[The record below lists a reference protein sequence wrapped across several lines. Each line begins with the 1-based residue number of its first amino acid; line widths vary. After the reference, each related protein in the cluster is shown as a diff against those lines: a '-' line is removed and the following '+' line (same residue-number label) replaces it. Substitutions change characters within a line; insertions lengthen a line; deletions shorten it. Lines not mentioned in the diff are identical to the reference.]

1 MAYDPVLDREMVRPK
16 SKGLDSLRESDD
28 PEVRARREQALAMME
43 AAKQKFDPANY
54 QTLSEQNR
62 PGVFRPVAVNMPAQ
76 QQTADT
82 AMRMQQMASQGVRP
96 VAMANGGSLDI
107 SGPTMMVPK
116 TPIPGTG
123 YDPMGVYTGVPEYEM
138 EEVPDTTPRG
148 NRRDRPSSLPSAST
162 KPARIIESPP
172 KAEEPEKETKKDTSD
187 DDRYPTGIESIK
199 AERARQREENFNM
212 ALIRAGLGIAA
223 GKSSNAL
230 ANIGE
235 GGIAGLEQF
244 ARAEKEDRAIAA
256 EERKLAEDRANRL
269 LRSRELAQEKALT
282 RETRVYDIAAGNIRA
297 LNTELRKLEDSLADP
312 LIDET
317 QKQNLRAN
325 RDRIMEEMNYN
336 YNVINQSQQRLGYE
350 GPPVSLTQGKTT
362 SSPTIDFSGLPQS

>member
-1 MAYDPVLDREMVRPK
+1 MAYDPVLDREMVRPR

-172 KAEEPEKETKKDTSD
+172 KEEEPEKETKKDTSD

-244 ARAEKEDRAIAA
+244 ARAEKEDRAFAA

-269 LRSRELAQEKALT
+269 LRSRELAQEKALA
-282 RETRVYDIAAGNIRA
+282 RETRVFDISSGNIRSY
-297 LNTELRKLEDSLADP
+297 LSDIKDY
-312 LIDET
+312 
-317 QKQNLRAN
+317 QNLLKDLSLSEDQKKEIYGKIEDLQQRVDYE
-325 RDRIMEEMNYN
+325 RDI
-336 YNVINQSQQRLGYE
+336 INQSQKRLGIDV
-350 GPPVSLTQGKTT
+350 PPFPEKGKGTV
-362 SSPTIDFSGLPQS
+362 SPTIDFSGLPQS

>member
-1 MAYDPVLDREMVRPK
+1 MAYDPVLDREMVRPR

-82 AMRMQQMASQGVRP
+82 AMRMQQMASQGIRP
-96 VAMANGGSLDI
+96 IAMRNGGSLDI

-172 KAEEPEKETKKDTSD
+172 KEKEPEKKTKEGD
-187 DDRYPTGIESIK
+187 DDYPTGLPAIK
-199 AERARQREENFNM
+199 AERERERALQREENFNM

-244 ARAEKEDRAIAA
+244 ARAEKEDRAFAA
-256 EERKLAEDRANRL
+256 EERKLDEDRAARA
-269 LRSRELAQEKALT
+269 LRSRELAQDKALA
-282 RETRVYDIAAGNIRA
+282 RETRVYDIASGNIRSY
-297 LNTELRKLEDSLADP
+297 LSDIKDY
-312 LIDET
+312 
-317 QKQNLRAN
+317 QNLLKDLSLSEDQKKEIYGKIEDLQQRVDYE
-325 RDRIMEEMNYN
+325 RD
-336 YNVINQSQQRLGYE
+336 VINQSQKRLGIDV
-350 GPPVSLTQGKTT
+350 PPFPERGKGTV
-362 SSPTIDFSGLPQS
+362 SPTIDFSGLPQS